1 MTKLE
6 AEIAELEQQ
15 SGALEAQ
22 LMDPA
27 QYTMSLIEEYNQLKT
42 RLEARMQEW
51 AETTEKLE
59 SYGIQ

>member
-1 MTKLE
+1 
-6 AEIAELEQQ
+6 
-15 SGALEAQ
+15 
-22 LMDPA
+22 
-27 QYTMSLIEEYNQLKT
+27 MSLIEEYNQLKT